1 MQEFDAAMVDLYVEG
16 SDQSEKT
23 IAKMMDEETF
33 IRGKKAVDLGFAAGT
48 LSADEI
54 NESTDNTN
62 ANSLRKVDAAMA
74 KAGVPRSERRQLL
87 QDLKSSTPS
96 AAGGITPNADVSD
109 TQNAVAPDLSALI
122 NASKSLL
129 AQ

>member
-1 MQEFDAAMVDLYVEG
+1 
-16 SDQSEKT
+16 
-23 IAKMMDEETF
+23 MMDEESF
-33 IRGKKAVDLGFAAGT
+33 IRGKKAVELGFASGT

-54 NESTDNTN
+54 SESTDNSN
-62 ANSLRKVDAAMA
+62 ANSIRKVDAAMA

-96 AAGGITPNADVSD
+96 ATGGITHNADVSD

-122 NASKSLL
+122 NASKTILIN
-129 AQ
+129 